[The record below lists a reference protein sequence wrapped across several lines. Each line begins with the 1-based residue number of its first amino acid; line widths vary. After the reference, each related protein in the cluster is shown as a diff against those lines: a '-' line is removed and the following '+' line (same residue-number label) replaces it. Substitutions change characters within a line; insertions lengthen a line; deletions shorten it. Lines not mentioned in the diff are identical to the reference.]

1 MFCGLKLWQNLYRA
15 DCYDN
20 ETVGDSETDMRCEY
34 DTFNYLLGNQQ
45 TLLRRST
52 YPHQPHVDAFFV
64 LTAIHL
70 TLIFRVFQM
79 STIWP
84 TTALSRDGFQVSMV
98 DEIQFM
104 LISSCQICIR
114 SIYLKITVHWL
125 KFEEATEIANLVS

>member
-1 MFCGLKLWQNLYRA
+1 
-15 DCYDN
+15 
-20 ETVGDSETDMRCEY
+20 
-34 DTFNYLLGNQQ
+34 
-45 TLLRRST
+45 
-52 YPHQPHVDAFFV
+52 
-64 LTAIHL
+64 
-70 TLIFRVFQM
+70 M

-84 TTALSRDGFQVSMV
+84 TTALSRDEFQVSMV